1 MTKIECPNYMPDLVR
16 IVSCSLNS
24 SSSFSA
30 EFAFAHDVWNTRG
43 TYSFKIKRGSF
54 MNNRTAVE
62 LDFCQALETLQS
74 EHFLRLIADEFRRVA
89 NFPVSCPFKKN
100 TRYHI
105 DGFTINGNFIPSY
118 APELSFIS
126 DCMIYINRKRAMQLT
141 IYGSLKRTRPNKKHV
156 STLG

>member
-1 MTKIECPNYMPDLVR
+1 MSRIECPTHLPELVR
-16 IVSCSLNS
+16 NLSCSINS

-30 EFAFAHDVWNTRG
+30 EFALAHDVWNTRG
-43 TYSFKIKRGSF
+43 SYTFKIRLGSF
-54 MNNRTAVE
+54 MSNRTSVD
-62 LDFCQALETLQS
+62 LDLCQALETLQS

-105 DGFTINGNFIPSY
+105 DGFAISAKFIPSY

-126 DCMIYINRKRAMQLT
+126 DCMIFINRKQAFQLT
-141 IYGSLKRTRPNKKHV
+141 IYGSLNRTRSNKKNL